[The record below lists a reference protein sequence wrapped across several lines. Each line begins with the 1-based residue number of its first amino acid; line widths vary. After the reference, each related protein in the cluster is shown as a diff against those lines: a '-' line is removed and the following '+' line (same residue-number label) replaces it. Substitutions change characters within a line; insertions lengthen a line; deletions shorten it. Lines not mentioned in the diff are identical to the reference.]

1 MDLSFPPDR
10 SVNSAI
16 PLNTCL
22 DSPFKL
28 RLPGI
33 DRLCELILSK
43 GRGCLIY
50 KKDLQRAYRQIPI
63 DPRDYHLLGFNFDNQ
78 FYFDTRCPFGLR
90 TSAMIC
96 QRTTKAVIYIFTQSD
111 FSADVYLD
119 DFYGAEVPA
128 LANTA
133 FATLQTLF
141 DSLGLVSS
149 PDKDSP
155 PAVEMV
161 CLGILVN
168 TEDLTLRVPV
178 PGVSLQAWRLD
189 QSYF

>member
-16 PLNTCL
+16 PLNTYL

-43 GRGCLIY
+43 GHGCLIY
-50 KKDLQRAYRQIPI
+50 KKDLQRAYRQIRI

-78 FYFDTRCPFGLR
+78 FYFDTRCPFSLR

-96 QRTTKAVIYIFTQSD
+96 QRTTKAVIYIFTQSA

-133 FATLQTLF
+133 FATLH
-141 DSLGLVSS
+141 SLGLVSS